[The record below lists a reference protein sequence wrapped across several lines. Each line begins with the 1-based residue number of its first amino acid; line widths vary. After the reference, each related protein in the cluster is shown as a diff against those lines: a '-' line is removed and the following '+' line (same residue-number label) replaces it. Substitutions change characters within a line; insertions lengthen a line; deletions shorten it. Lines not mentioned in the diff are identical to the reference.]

1 MTIFCLMIP
10 SFCWKYVSKKSFIT
24 ISSSDTESRL
34 EKRRYKFFH
43 ISSDRRNIISIFSI
57 YTCLPEKA
65 LFLNSIFTL
74 RVHLAPKHRI
84 YFFPI
89 WWYSFDPAFVW
100 RKKVW
105 TSFCV
110 WESHIIRFSSIW
122 VLHLFGPPSSSES
135 DESMNKEFQCV

>member
-89 WWYSFDPAFVW
+89 WWCSFDPAFVW
-100 RKKVW
+100 RKKGMD
-105 TSFCV
+105 FL
-110 WESHIIRFSSIW
+110 
-122 VLHLFGPPSSSES
+122 LHLGISRNRIFVYLGVES
-135 DESMNKEFQCV
+135 FLVLLLLLLSLTKP